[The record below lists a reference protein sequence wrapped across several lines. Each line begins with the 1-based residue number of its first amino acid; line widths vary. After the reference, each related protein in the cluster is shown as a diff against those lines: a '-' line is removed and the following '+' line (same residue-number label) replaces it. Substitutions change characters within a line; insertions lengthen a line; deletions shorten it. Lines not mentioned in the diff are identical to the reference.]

1 QQGNRLLNFGNRME
15 TLGNHLQNAGMQI
28 GMVFGGM
35 TYAIG
40 RGLKSA
46 VEESMN
52 FEQQMANVKA
62 VSGSTGEEMKKLSE
76 LAVNMGETTKY
87 SSVQAGQGIEELI
100 KAGVS

>member
-1 QQGNRLLNFGNRME
+1 ME

-46 VEESMN
+46 TEESMN
-52 FEQQMANVKA
+52 FEQQMANESCVWL
-62 VSGSTGEEMKKLSE
+62 TGEEMKKLSE
-76 LAVNMGETTKY
+76 LAVNMGETNK
-87 SSVQAGQGIEELI
+87 IL
-100 KAGVS
+100 

>member
-1 QQGNRLLNFGNRME
+1 ME

-62 VSGSTGEEMKKLSE
+62 VSGSTGRNEE
-76 LAVNMGETTKY
+76 
-87 SSVQAGQGIEELI
+87 I
-100 KAGVS
+100 KRISCQHGRNNKIL